1 VTEFLQRLGEH
12 VGAWLYLIA
21 GGLAFAEAAI
31 LVGMVLPGETALLV
45 AGYFCHE
52 GVLNVAVMLPLAIVA
67 AITGDSVGY
76 AFGRRFGPPL
86 RASKPGGWVGE
97 QRWNRVDEFL
107 NRHGGKAVLI
117 GRLTALLRALVP
129 SMSGMARMRYRTFL
143 IWNAVGGVLW
153 AGACVW
159 LGYAFAASLHKIEK
173 YATWAPIPVVVVVVG
188 GWVVLDVRRKRRERS
203 EAARSEAARSE
214 AARSEAARSEAAR
227 SEAARAEAQRAEVA
241 QAKAEQLEAEQLE
254 AEQAEAQQ
262 AEAQQA
268 KAEQLEAEQLEAEQA
283 EAEQAKAEQAEG
295 AQLEAAQLEAAQ
307 AEGAQLEAAQAE
319 GARFEAARFEAARF
333 EAARL
338 EAEQLEAEQAG
349 TRTPALET
357 GQA

>member
-1 VTEFLQRLGEH
+1 MTEFLQRLGEH

-203 EAARSEAARSE
+203 EAARFEAARFE
-214 AARSEAARSEAAR
+214 AARFEAARAEA
-227 SEAARAEAQRAEVA
+227 ERAEAQRAEVA

-262 AEAQQA
+262 A
-268 KAEQLEAEQLEAEQA
+268 KAEQAEGAQLEAEQLEAEQA

-307 AEGAQLEAAQAE
+307 AEGARFEA
-319 GARFEAARFEAARF
+319 ARFEAARFEAARF

>member
-1 VTEFLQRLGEH
+1 MTEFLQRLGEH

-203 EAARSEAARSE
+203 EAARFEAARFE
-214 AARSEAARSEAAR
+214 AARFEAARAEA
-227 SEAARAEAQRAEVA
+227 ERAEAQRAEVA

-262 AEAQQA
+262 A
-268 KAEQLEAEQLEAEQA
+268 
-283 EAEQAKAEQAEG
+283 KAEQAEG
-295 AQLEAAQLEAAQ
+295 AQLEAAQLEA
-307 AEGAQLEAAQAE
+307 AQLEAAQAE

-333 EAARL
+333 EAAPARL

>member
-1 VTEFLQRLGEH
+1 MTEFLQRLGEH

-203 EAARSEAARSE
+203 EAARFEAARFE
-214 AARSEAARSEAAR
+214 AARFEAARAEA
-227 SEAARAEAQRAEVA
+227 ERAEAQRAEVA
-241 QAKAEQLEAEQLE
+241 QAKAEQ
-254 AEQAEAQQ
+254 

-268 KAEQLEAEQLEAEQA
+268 KAQQAKAQQAKAEQAEAAQA